1 MFGDVPAGS
10 TSILYCSDTKLR
22 PVKERDGRLDKT
34 ALRESPWRHVD
45 DVRTSAFVQR
55 KVEYLY
61 FRGLYNS

>member
-1 MFGDVPAGS
+1 MFGDVPAGN

-45 DVRTSAFVQR
+45 DVRTRVRTKKSGVLIFSRLVQ
-55 KVEYLY
+55 
-61 FRGLYNS
+61 